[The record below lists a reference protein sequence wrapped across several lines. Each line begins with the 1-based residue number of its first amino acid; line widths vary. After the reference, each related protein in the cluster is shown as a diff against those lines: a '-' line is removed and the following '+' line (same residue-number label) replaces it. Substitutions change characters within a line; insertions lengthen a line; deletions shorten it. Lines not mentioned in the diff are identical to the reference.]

1 MAIKENYWGLEA
13 SVDLYG
19 CDAELIRNAEKIRRF
34 VEILCDDVIKMKRF
48 GDCQIT
54 HFGEDER
61 VAGFTMVQ
69 LIETS
74 NVTAHFANA
83 TNAVYLNV
91 FSCKGFDPIAVEKYA
106 KKFFH
111 AKDSQ
116 LIVNYRK

>member
-1 MAIKENYWGLEA
+1 MAIKDFYWGME
-13 SVDLYG
+13 SSIDLYG
-19 CDAELIRNAEKIRRF
+19 CKPDLIRSEDAIRRF
-34 VEILCDDVIKMKRF
+34 VRVLCDDVIKMKRF
-48 GDCQIT
+48 GECQIV
-54 HFGEDER
+54 HFGENER

-74 NVTAHFANA
+74 NVSAHFANA

-91 FSCKGFDPIAVEKYA
+91 FSCKGFDPVAVEKFS